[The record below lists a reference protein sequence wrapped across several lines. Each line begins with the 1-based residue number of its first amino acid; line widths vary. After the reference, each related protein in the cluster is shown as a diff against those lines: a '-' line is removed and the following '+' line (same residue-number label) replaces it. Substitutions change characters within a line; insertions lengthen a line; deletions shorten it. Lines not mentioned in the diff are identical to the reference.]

1 MLIHLLLIIAFVST
15 CVCLCLCMLVCACV
29 CVFRYMSKGKERK
42 RGREMGEEREEGKK
56 RATLFTLSID
66 IMPQVLYSP
75 PLFTPAM
82 IFAITMPSCI
92 VRPQDSVGLVE
103 QFPGVFLTDCSPLRF
118 YHP

>member
-1 MLIHLLLIIAFVST
+1 MLILLLLIIAFVST
-15 CVCLCLCMLVCACV
+15 CVCRCLCVLVCACV

>member
-1 MLIHLLLIIAFVST
+1 MLILLLLIIAFVST
-15 CVCLCLCMLVCACV
+15 CVCRCLCVLVCACV

-42 RGREMGEEREEGKK
+42 RGREMGEEREERKK
-56 RATLFTLSID
+56 RATLSTLSID